1 MNKILSLILLLLV
14 ASGAL
19 GQVIGIVDKK
29 TKEFSVA
36 ANQKMEYR
44 VFGFQ
49 FANIT
54 TQKMICF
61 SSHDTDVRANYSRCL
76 LGSYYDSEKMKL
88 GDKII
93 YLGGI
98 GIFGKMYFIS
108 GNGKKTIFYL
118 PKSSFKIK

>member
-1 MNKILSLILLLLV
+1 MNKFLSLILFVLI
-14 ASGAL
+14 AFFAE
-19 GQVIGIVDKK
+19 GQAPGIVDKK
-29 TKEFSVA
+29 TKEFSVS
-36 ANQKMEYR
+36 ANQKMDYR
-44 VFGFQ
+44 VFGYQ

-61 SSHDTDVRANYSRCL
+61 SSHDTDVRANFSRCP
-76 LGSYYDSEKMKL
+76 LGSYYDTEKMKL

-93 YLGGI
+93 YLGGV
-98 GIFGKMYFIS
+98 GSFAKMNFIA